1 MCDARRCFEEMCI
14 ISPYLAEEDT
24 VYSVLLIIISMIV
37 EFSKHCYKH
46 ICICNTDFGICNP
59 NILIFSSLQSS
70 GNATPLQNVRGKR
83 IKNGE
88 RERERERERTNS

>member
-1 MCDARRCFEEMCI
+1 MFRFAPKQEMCI

-37 EFSKHCYKH
+37 EFSKHSYKH

-83 IKNGE
+83 AKKWRE
-88 RERERERERTNS
+88 REREREREE